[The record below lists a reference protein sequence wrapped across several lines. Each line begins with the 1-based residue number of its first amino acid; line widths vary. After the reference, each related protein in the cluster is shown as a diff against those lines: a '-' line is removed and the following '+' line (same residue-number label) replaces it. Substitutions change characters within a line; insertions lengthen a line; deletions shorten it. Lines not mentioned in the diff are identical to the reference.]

1 MAAYFKDLSKEKAA
15 IEKALTIEEMLSK
28 AEGITHVGSFEV
40 ELPSGVAICS
50 DEMYS
55 ILYLLPNEV
64 VAHTDVFTN
73 MVLPAYVEEY
83 KKWILKE
90 SSIEVESKPIL
101 SKRNFKISS

>member
-1 MAAYFKDLSKEKAA
+1 
-15 IEKALTIEEMLSK
+15 
-28 AEGITHVGSFEV
+28 
-40 ELPSGVAICS
+40 
-50 DEMYS
+50 MYS
-55 ILYLLPNEV
+55 ILDLLPNEV